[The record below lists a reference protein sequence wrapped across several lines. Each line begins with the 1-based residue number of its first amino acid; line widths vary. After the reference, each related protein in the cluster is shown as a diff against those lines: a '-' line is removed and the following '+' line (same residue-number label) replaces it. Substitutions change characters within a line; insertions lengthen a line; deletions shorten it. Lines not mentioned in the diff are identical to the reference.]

1 MITFFLYFN
10 GFTIFNLVVLF
21 VILFFRKENSL
32 ANKLLALIV
41 INPGLNFIN
50 NIFILSDWIFQFP
63 FVYFFFQ
70 GTAVFYAPLVLA
82 YTNVLTGRRFK
93 FLSLLNLLSLGL
105 ILLDLFYCLQF
116 YQLPQ
121 NLQVD
126 YLQGLTNGN
135 YPEQMMIY
143 SNLFVLVMLAYL
155 VVALLQIR
163 KYAQVANDFFSD
175 TERVKLKYLLHFV
188 WLLAIL
194 NIMLTIAYATFQTPV
209 VEYFFIPVIINTI
222 YVYIVFYAFSQS
234 AILSKVEFCNLM
246 EDVDQL
252 ERFKQY
258 QEPLC
263 KESRALHVELARSS
277 GKFKLAELEMEEN
290 YRKILQ
296 LFEERKIYLDP
307 AINLTRLSHEIN
319 ACSHNISMTINT
331 RFNKNFFELINSYR
345 IEEAKI
351 LLSSESSK
359 RMTIEAI
366 GIHAGFNTKSAFYRA
381 FKKHTGQTPSEF
393 LQLSKN

>member
-1 MITFFLYFN
+1 MNAFFLYFN

-21 VILFFRKENSL
+21 TILFFRKDNSL
-32 ANKLLALIV
+32 ANKLLALVV

-50 NIFILSDWIFQFP
+50 NIFILSDLIFQFP

-70 GTAVFYAPLVLA
+70 GTAVLYAPLVLA
-82 YTNVLTGRRFK
+82 YTNVLTGRKFK
-93 FLSLLNLLSLGL
+93 YITLLNFLSLGL
-105 ILLDLFYCLQF
+105 VLLDLFYCLQF
-116 YQLPQ
+116 YRLPF
-121 NLQVD
+121 NLQVE

-143 SNLFVLVMLAYL
+143 SNLFVLIMLAYL

-163 KYAQVANDFFSD
+163 KYAKVANDFFSD
-175 TERVKLKYLLHFV
+175 TERVKLKYLQHFV

-194 NIMLTIAYATFQTPV
+194 NILLTIAYATFQTPV

-222 YVYIVFYAFSQS
+222 YVYIVYYAFSQS
-234 AILSKVEFCNLM
+234 AILSQEQFCNLM
-246 EDVDQL
+246 EDITQL
-252 ERFKQY
+252 EKYHQY

-263 KESRALHVELARSS
+263 KENKALHLEMARGN
-277 GKFKLAELEMEEN
+277 GKFKLAEMEMEEN

-296 LFEERKIYLDP
+296 LFEERKIFLDP
-307 AINLTRLSHEIN
+307 AINLTRLSNEIN
-319 ACSHNISMTINT
+319 ACSHNISLTINT
-331 RFNKNFFELINSYR
+331 RFHKNFFELINSYR

-366 GIHAGFNTKSAFYRA
+366 GLHAGFNTKSAFYRA
-381 FKKHTGQTPSEF
+381 FKKHTGQTPTEF